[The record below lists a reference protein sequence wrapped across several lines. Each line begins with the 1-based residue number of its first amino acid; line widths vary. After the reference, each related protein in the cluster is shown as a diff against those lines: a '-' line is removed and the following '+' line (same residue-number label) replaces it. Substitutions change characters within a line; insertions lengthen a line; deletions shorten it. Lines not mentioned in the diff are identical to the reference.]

1 LRREKTPSSRAGR
14 IAFIGGGR
22 MAEALIKGLIKSKK
36 IKSSGIMVSDILAE
50 RREYLKNNYG
60 VRVTGNNQ
68 ESADFGDTIILSVK
82 PHIMKEGIRN
92 LKVSREKLI
101 ISIAAGIP
109 ISFLQNIFIENPI
122 VRVMPNNPALIG
134 EGMTAIAYGSKAK
147 DKDQAK
153 ALEIFDSVGETVEV
167 EEGLLDAVTGL
178 SGSGPAF
185 VYLFIEAM
193 IEAGENL
200 GIKKEVA
207 RGLAI
212 QTVLGAAETVKKTK
226 KTTQE
231 LIGMVTSPGGT
242 TLAGLA
248 VLEDRGFKQA
258 LIDAITRAA
267 ARARELS
274 QEWT

>member
-1 LRREKTPSSRAGR
+1 MRREKTPSSRAGR

-36 IKSSGIMVSDILAE
+36 VKPSGMMASDVLAE

-82 PHIMKEGIRN
+82 PHIMKEGIRD
-92 LKVSREKLI
+92 LKVNRDKLI

-122 VRVMPNNPALIG
+122 IRVMPNNPALVG
-134 EGMTAIAYGSKAK
+134 KGMTAIAYRAETK
-147 DKDQAK
+147 DKDKAK
-153 ALEIFDSVGETVEV
+153 ALEIFGSVGETIEV

-200 GIKKEVA
+200 GIKKDVA
-207 RGLAI
+207 WKLAI

-226 KTTQE
+226 KPTQE
-231 LIGMVTSPGGT
+231 LIGTVTSPGGT

-248 VLEDRGFKQA
+248 VLEERGFKQA